1 MKDVSKDVKCSGKGN
16 YNFTDNKLQL
26 LNVESDVT
34 CSVKYTVNKYYLALI
49 LNNATSSEITY

>member
-1 MKDVSKDVKCSGKGN
+1 MKDVSKDVKCSGKVN

-34 CSVKYTVNKYYLALI
+34 CSVKYTVN
-49 LNNATSSEITY
+49 